1 MFDSLKSDVEPPW
14 AGRMWYGSVFGAYR
28 LVSATGIVLSFV
40 KYGRFH
46 VFLAA
51 YWLAVLALATHSL
64 WLAFTQHP
72 PTKDLSSRI
81 RLMTVLAIAAPAF
94 VQFLSY

>member
-14 AGRMWYGSVFGAYR
+14 AGRIWYGSVFGAYS
-28 LVSATGIVLSFV
+28 LLGATGVFLGLV
-40 KYGRFH
+40 KHGRFQI
-46 VFLAA
+46 FLDA
-51 YWLAVLALATHSL
+51 YWLAVLAFATHSL

-81 RLMTVLAIAAPAF
+81 RLMTVLAVAAPAL
-94 VQFLSY
+94 VGLLSH

>member
-14 AGRMWYGSVFGAYR
+14 AGRIWYGSVFGAYG
-28 LVSATGIVLSFV
+28 LLGAAGVSLRIV
-40 KYGRFH
+40 KHGRFQI
-46 VFLAA
+46 FLAA

-81 RLMTVLAIAAPAF
+81 RLMTVLAVVAPAF
-94 VQFLSY
+94 VRLLSY

>member
-1 MFDSLKSDVEPPW
+1 MFDGLKSDIEPPW
-14 AGRMWYGSVFGAYR
+14 AGRFWYGSVFGAYG
-28 LVSATGIVLSFV
+28 LLSATWVVLSFA

-72 PTKDLSSRI
+72 PTKDLSFRI

-94 VQFLSY
+94 VRLLSY